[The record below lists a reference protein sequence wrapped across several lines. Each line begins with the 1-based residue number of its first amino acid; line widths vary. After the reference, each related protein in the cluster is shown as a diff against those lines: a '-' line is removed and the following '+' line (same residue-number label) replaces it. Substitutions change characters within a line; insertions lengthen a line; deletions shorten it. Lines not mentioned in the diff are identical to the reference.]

1 MDGFRNAHRSND
13 GVAIG
18 ILNEVLDN
26 AVRSCVK
33 VIAANE
39 VRWNLMLRLPR
50 AVLPVC
56 LVTVGAVDGGR
67 HCAGLGGDHANKK
80 RMLKIWY
87 R

>member
-18 ILNEVLDN
+18 ILNEVLNN
-26 AVRSCVK
+26 AGRSCVK

-39 VRWNLMLRLPR
+39 VRWNLMLGLPR
-50 AVLPVC
+50 C

-67 HCAGLGGDHANKK
+67 HCAGLGGDHANK
-80 RMLKIWY
+80 RGCLKY
-87 R
+87 GTGEKQG